1 MNKCSTNT
9 MSRNKLKL
17 NKSSNMLNSIEK
29 TPNVAQAKLSNW
41 NSSDNLIQQSLT
53 QRNTYEHIPRNVKVS
68 KEAQLITW
76 IRNISPYLSNKITK
90 ADIRNHRHIKNEDF
104 SKRSEHN
111 TSKIGSHKKTSN
123 SRMNIIKRTTD
134 RSGIKGKKLKVGEIS
149 KLDILPPIST
159 EVESEDLRPFEKDN
173 NREKSDSTFPQFRS
187 PFRNQKS
194 VSPLRSE
201 NLRNNNERR
210 WKSK

>member
-1 MNKCSTNT
+1 
-9 MSRNKLKL
+9 
-17 NKSSNMLNSIEK
+17 
-29 TPNVAQAKLSNW
+29 
-41 NSSDNLIQQSLT
+41 
-53 QRNTYEHIPRNVKVS
+53 
-68 KEAQLITW
+68 
-76 IRNISPYLSNKITK
+76 
-90 ADIRNHRHIKNEDF
+90 
-104 SKRSEHN
+104 
-111 TSKIGSHKKTSN
+111 
-123 SRMNIIKRTTD
+123 MNIIKRTTD

-149 KLDILPPIST
+149 KLGILPPIST

-201 NLRNNNERR
+201 NLRNNNEKR